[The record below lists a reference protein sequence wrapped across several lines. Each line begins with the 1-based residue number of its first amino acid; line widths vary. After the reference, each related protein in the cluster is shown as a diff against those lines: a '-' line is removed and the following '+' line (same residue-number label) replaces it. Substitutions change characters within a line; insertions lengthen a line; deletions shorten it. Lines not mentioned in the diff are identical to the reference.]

1 MLNDNLIRLYAASFR
16 ANFDLPALTDYF
28 KEETFTYGGAAAEI
42 ARLHLLFR
50 ELGIVPGDRIAL
62 IGRNNPPVV
71 HHLPGDDRL
80 RRGHRAHSPGLPS
93 QRRAPHHQPFGAA
106 ACSSWATTSGRDRGG
121 AHSAGGRSSR

>member
-62 IGRNNPPVV
+62 IGRNNQI
-71 HHLPGDDRL
+71 G
-80 RRGHRAHSPGLPS
+80 RAHV
-93 QRRAPHHQPFGAA
+93 
-106 ACSSWATTSGRDRGG
+106 
-121 AHSAGGRSSR
+121 